1 MISVFFVYQHS
12 STVHVQSMKSVCWS
26 QGTPHTLSTQR
37 RKQMDQNRYI
47 ITLFEDVPSPV
58 MPIPYML
65 WTKESPKFQDYCPAK
80 HQRNSPVLE
89 QPTES
94 FHESFHP
101 VASWSTW
108 TNSCWG
114 SNDSV
119 WNQTDKTHSL
129 TVWKRLA
136 KLKHITG
143 KWWNLSSHM
152 IYVKQTYE
160 QIVLKRLWAGDK
172 CGDIKQLWLFYKAK
186 MLTWRWD

>member
-1 MISVFFVYQHS
+1 MSFLSISTLLQYMF
-12 STVHVQSMKSVCWS
+12 KAWRVCAEAKAH
-26 QGTPHTLSTQR
+26 HTHWAHREGSKW
-37 RKQMDQNRYI
+37 KQNHYI

-65 WTKESPKFQDYCPAK
+65 WTKESHKFQDYCPAK

-94 FHESFHP
+94 FHGYP

-119 WNQTDKTHSL
+119 WNQTDKTHLL

-136 KLKHITG
+136 KLNKHITG
-143 KWWNLSSHM
+143 KWWNWSSHM
-152 IYVKQTYE
+152 IYAKQTYE
-160 QIVLKRLWAGDK
+160 QTVPEVPVS
-172 CGDIKQLWLFYKAK
+172 
-186 MLTWRWD
+186 WR